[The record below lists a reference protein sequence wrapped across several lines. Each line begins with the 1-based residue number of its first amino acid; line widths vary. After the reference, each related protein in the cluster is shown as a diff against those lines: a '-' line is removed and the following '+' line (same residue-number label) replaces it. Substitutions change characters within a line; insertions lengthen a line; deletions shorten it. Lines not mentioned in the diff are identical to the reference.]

1 MASTIETVSCAFRLL
16 CVAYRLPYVMN
27 IKDVYIYSVPIAD
40 NFEYFYLKALDEER
54 RSNHVVHM
62 QLQKTT
68 AELNEYKN
76 LCEQFEFKKQNYD
89 RIKS

>member
-1 MASTIETVSCAFRLL
+1 LKSSNKR
-16 CVAYRLPYVMN
+16 
-27 IKDVYIYSVPIAD
+27 VYQGFSALGNGPALYCVPIAD

>member
-1 MASTIETVSCAFRLL
+1 MGNVPAL
-16 CVAYRLPYVMN
+16 
-27 IKDVYIYSVPIAD
+27 YSVPIAD